1 VIGDCNHFDMQRV
14 SYDRM
19 FAGQMV
25 QELDEETPRRR
36 DRPGRADLRR
46 PLARLQG
53 ARAAARRA
61 GVPARRQPGPA
72 VDGLGGR
79 GPNDGAD
86 NIRPVK
92 PDRKQSTTRIDGIQA
107 AVTALDG
114 IVRAPEVAKKLTRV
128 TGTRI
133 RLLMGDR
140 VPD

>member
-25 QELDEETPRRR
+25 QELDTETPRRR

-46 PLARLQG
+46 PLACLQG
-53 ARAAARRA
+53 ARAAAGRA

-72 VDGLGGR
+72 VDGLGRR
-79 GPNDGAD
+79 GEERRRRQHP
-86 NIRPVK
+86 PVK
-92 PDRKQSTTRIDGIQA
+92 PDRKQSSTRIDGIQA

-114 IVRAPEVAKKLTRV
+114 IVRAPEVAKGLTRV
-128 TGTRI
+128 KGRAS
-133 RLLMGDR
+133 GY
-140 VPD
+140 